1 MEAEHINVL
10 GGVKSPALFCA
21 QTTGGDVPNLWKP
34 STVIRA
40 RCLANVHDFVKTI
53 LKSTLAD
60 WIKPNSHISISV
72 IWVENGDSDVR
83 FDMTDG
89 VTWCMLGPDALSK
102 PQSQPTAALG
112 FRKWKKDDEKKDCD
126 EEVVWTVQEI
136 ERTARHV
143 WGHVLGLPHAYTTN
157 GNWDID
163 EVSQLYIVN
172 QLAGTRIYS
181 LNGTDRLKSTSSI
194 MHIDQSQDWSINP
207 ILRSANV
214 LVDPESVNLLAEL
227 YKSPP
232 VVDILEES
240 IRSSPE
246 WSQYTRT
253 TKNLFYID
261 LKGGFKTNAHR
272 IIGALTHFELGD
284 NSKYQASACFDLAP
298 GFKPAIGT
306 VDAGYL
312 IDEVKGR
319 YACFDSSDN
328 RIQIGWECM
337 WNIRLKGKS
346 GAWEAAAPGESFDQP
361 CTFTTPFKAPPTV
374 VAFIF
379 RFSSQYTTSNPSLRI
394 SAGVGTTTTTGF
406 TIRVNTF
413 GGSMVDEIGAM
424 WIAYEANDE
433 TIRSGYWNAM
443 HLKTENNTVCNFSP
457 PFSIKPRFLFYGFH
471 HLDVPFGGTSAKAWC
486 EATRWDEKGVS
497 FTIKTPEVQHRAG
510 ISYIAFL

>member
-1 MEAEHINVL
+1 MSSDPIVFRMQSSQILTNIN
-10 GGVKSPALFCA
+10 S
-21 QTTGGDVPNLWKP
+21 N
-34 STVIRA
+34 R
-40 RCLANVHDFVKTI
+40 
-53 LKSTLAD
+53 
-60 WIKPNSHISISV
+60 
-72 IWVENGDSDVR
+72 
-83 FDMTDG
+83 
-89 VTWCMLGPDALSK
+89 
-102 PQSQPTAALG
+102 
-112 FRKWKKDDEKKDCD
+112 
-126 EEVVWTVQEI
+126 
-136 ERTARHV
+136 
-143 WGHVLGLPHAYTTN
+143 PHAYTTN

-413 GGSMVDEIGAM
+413 GGKSTKQNRHKPLSNITDQCTPAQQAAWLMKLVLCGSRTRQMMRQFALAIGMRCTSKLRIILFATFRHPFLSSP
-424 WIAYEANDE
+424 ASCSTAS
-433 TIRSGYWNAM
+433 TILMCLSEVLLQRPGAR
-443 HLKTENNTVCNFSP
+443 LQ
-457 PFSIKPRFLFYGFH
+457 
-471 HLDVPFGGTSAKAWC
+471 DGTRK
-486 EATRWDEKGVS
+486 V
-497 FTIKTPEVQHRAG
+497 
-510 ISYIAFL
+510 